1 MIRELDNGY
10 TLDITEDRDSWVCRV
25 IAPDGRVVDILTPV
39 LDRGSEQEAW
49 AAGVLVAADDARAV
63 KAARETEEK

>member
-1 MIRELDNGY
+1 MPITKHLDHGY
-10 TLDITEDRDSWVCRV
+10 TLELTEDVNGWVCRV

-49 AAGVLVAADDARAV
+49 AAGVLYAADDAR
-63 KAARETEEK
+63 KKERP

>member
-1 MIRELDNGY
+1 MPITKHLDHGY
-10 TLDITEDRDSWVCRV
+10 TLELTEDVNGWVCRV

-49 AAGVLVAADDARAV
+49 AAGVLYAADNAR
-63 KAARETEEK
+63 KEKRP

>member
-10 TLDITEDRDSWVCRV
+10 TLDITEEQDSWVCRV
-25 IAPDGRVVDILTPV
+25 IAPDGRVVNTLSPV

-49 AAGVLVAADDARAV
+49 AAGVLVAADDART
-63 KAARETEEK
+63 ARETK

>member
-1 MIRELDNGY
+1 MPVIKSLDNGC
-10 TLDITEDRDSWVCRV
+10 TLELTEDVNGWVCRV

-49 AAGVLVAADDARAV
+49 AAGVLYAADDAR
-63 KAARETEEK
+63 KEERP